1 VKSDGTTGCTP
12 IGAGQACD
20 PCPCAPGHMCN
31 YSTGM
36 CQKLCETGAQGNS
49 VCTGTGGTCQGILPP
64 NIGVCIGGHASCE
77 D

>member
-1 VKSDGTTGCTP
+1 
-12 IGAGQACD
+12 
-20 PCPCAPGHMCN
+20 MCN